1 MAQMRQAVATLRLT
15 LADIQARE
23 EQLDSMIRQF
33 EGQLARLPRQAMY
46 GRAPLDTALNAM
58 AEIEERLGHAQI
70 TSRHLLSIKQRAQ
83 DELEALEVV
92 QRVEEARA
100 SLAELKAQISAGGDA
115 DQETEEQIRRLE
127 EYIAQ
132 YSRQAER
139 AIITTGRG
147 DEAP

>member
-1 MAQMRQAVATLRLT
+1 M
-15 LADIQARE
+15 ADIQAME

-70 TSRHLLSIKQRAQ
+70 TRRHLLGIKQRAQ

-92 QRVEEARA
+92 
-100 SLAELKAQISAGGDA
+100 
-115 DQETEEQIRRLE
+115 
-127 EYIAQ
+127 
-132 YSRQAER
+132 
-139 AIITTGRG
+139 
-147 DEAP
+147 

>member
-1 MAQMRQAVATLRLT
+1 M
-15 LADIQARE
+15 
-23 EQLDSMIRQF
+23 
-33 EGQLARLPRQAMY
+33 
-46 GRAPLDTALNAM
+46 
-58 AEIEERLGHAQI
+58 
-70 TSRHLLSIKQRAQ
+70 
-83 DELEALEVV
+83 
-92 QRVEEARA
+92 EEARA